1 MVGGGEV
8 GGGDRQVAVAMALR
22 LLLQADS
29 RLRDS
34 QMRGGGG
41 ARGAPG
47 SEPQVHDLEKWEGA
61 E

>member
-34 QMRGGGG
+34 QIGGGEGG
-41 ARGAPG
+41 AR
-47 SEPQVHDLEKWEGA
+47 E
-61 E
+61 